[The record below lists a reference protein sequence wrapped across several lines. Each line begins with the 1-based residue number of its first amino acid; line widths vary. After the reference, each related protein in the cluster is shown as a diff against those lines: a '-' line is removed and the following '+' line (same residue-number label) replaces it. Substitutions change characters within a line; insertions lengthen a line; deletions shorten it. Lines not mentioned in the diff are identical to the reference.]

1 MQNAAQ
7 FYSELDEMF
16 ANHAGADAIESYLL
30 RKLAETQVSSEITA
44 DAKTRQEIT
53 ADAKSQQEAA
63 KVAVTDE
70 TKLAA
75 ASTAA
80 TKTSA
85 ANAETNPLQLSIL
98 NELMGFYRSRGE
110 HAKNQPII
118 NRALNLADSM
128 HLAGTE
134 AGTTTLINAAT
145 SLRAA
150 GDYNR
155 AEKIYTQALN
165 ESAATLGPKNRKLAA
180 LHNNLSMLYS
190 ETGRTSEAI
199 EELNQALE
207 ILQNTSTDPDHDIDI
222 AATHTNLALAMLQKY
237 SQERSQNSSQ
247 ERTQKSDANTNA
259 VPVSEIL
266 ETAFNHASTSIRM
279 YVAGN
284 NENQPHYASALAGF
298 AQVQCA
304 RGEYAQAAESYGK
317 ALDLI
322 AECYGKD
329 SESYAITAENLRQ
342 TRELAEK
349 VAEESVEVSTELPE
363 SPSSQSPSQSSPT
376 PHITT
381 PHITT
386 GMQLAQSYWQT
397 YGKPLLNQ
405 PKFAKY
411 KNRIAAGLV
420 GHGSEC
426 YGFDDAISRDHD
438 FGPGF
443 CLWLTDEDYAK
454 IGADLQNAYD
464 ALPRKYAGFDS
475 RNETPRAKSCESSKR
490 VGVFHISK
498 FFENLTGFPT
508 APAENEPHLWLSLS
522 ESTLAAATNGKI
534 FADPLGEFSKAR
546 QSFKLMPD
554 DVRISLISRR
564 LGMIS
569 QAGQYNFPRM
579 IARKDASAAWLSI
592 NEFVRATASLV
603 FLLNNP
609 VTAGY
614 LPYYKWQFAALR
626 KLSNRMASRLP
637 EVCGKLESV
646 MRLSSAACFGGDG
659 SGGDGFGEGGKGAG
673 IAQKQV
679 TQIIDSICED
689 IVREL
694 QYEGLS
700 NCGERFLE
708 WQRPYVEAHI
718 NSRAACLRSL

>member
-1 MQNAAQ
+1 MKDAAQ
-7 FYSELDEMF
+7 FYNELDEMF
-16 ANHAGADAIESYLL
+16 ANHASADTIETYLL
-30 RKLAETQVSSEITA
+30 RKL
-44 DAKTRQEIT
+44 
-53 ADAKSQQEAA
+53 
-63 KVAVTDE
+63 
-70 TKLAA
+70 
-75 ASTAA
+75 
-80 TKTSA
+80 
-85 ANAETNPLQLSIL
+85 AETNPLQLSIL

-110 HAKNQPII
+110 HAKNKPII
-118 NRALNLADSM
+118 DKALDLAKKMD
-128 HLAGTE
+128 LAGTE

-150 GDYNR
+150 GSYDR

-165 ESAATLGPKNRKLAA
+165 ESAETLGTKNRKLAA

-190 ETGRTSEAI
+190 ETGRTHDAI
-199 EELNQALE
+199 EELNHALE
-207 ILQNTSTDPDHDIDI
+207 ILQNTSTDPERDIDI
-222 AATHTNLALAMLQKY
+222 AATHTNLALAILQEC
-237 SQERSQNSSQ
+237 SQECSHPNTSTNS
-247 ERTQKSDANTNA
+247 KSAT
-259 VPVSEIL
+259 L
-266 ETAFNHASTSIRM
+266 ESAFEHASTSVRM

-304 RGEYAQAAESYGK
+304 RGEYAQAEESYSK

-322 AECYGKD
+322 ARCYGKD

-349 VAEESVEVSTELPE
+349 VTKIYEKVSVGKNTEENAEINTEENAELSAEVSTKIQE
-363 SPSSQSPSQSSPT
+363 SANQQT
-376 PHITT
+376 ENQHAATQNEANHNIK
-381 PHITT
+381 T

-397 YGKPLLNQ
+397 YGKALLAN

-426 YGFDDAISRDHD
+426 YGFDDEISRDHD

-443 CLWLTDEDYAK
+443 CLWLTDKDYAE
-454 IGADLQNAYD
+454 IGADLQTAYD
-464 ALPRKYAGFDS
+464 ALPRKYAGFGS

-490 VGVFHISK
+490 VGVFRISE

-508 APAENEPHLWLSLS
+508 APSQNEPHLWLSLS

-534 FADPLGEFSKAR
+534 FADPLGEFSKAH

-694 QYEGLS
+694 QYQGLS
-700 NCGERFLE
+700 DCDETFLE

>member
-1 MQNAAQ
+1 MLSVSQL
-7 FYSELDEMF
+7 YKELDSMF
-16 ANHAGADAIESYLL
+16 ANHASAQEIEKYLL
-30 RKLAETQVSSEITA
+30 NALNQSQEEALKETQNKESKEKANCTY
-44 DAKTRQEIT
+44 D
-53 ADAKSQQEAA
+53 KSQE
-63 KVAVTDE
+63 
-70 TKLAA
+70 
-75 ASTAA
+75 
-80 TKTSA
+80 
-85 ANAETNPLQLSIL
+85 ANAQALQLSVL

-118 NRALNLADSM
+118 NRALNIANEMQLS
-128 HLAGTE
+128 GTE

-150 GDYNR
+150 GSYER
-155 AEKIYTQALN
+155 AAEIYSQAIK
-165 ESAATLGPKNRKLAA
+165 ESSKTLKPNDRKLAA

-190 ETGRTSEAI
+190 ETGNMSEAI
-199 EELNQALE
+199 NELNIALE
-207 ILQNTSTDPDHDIDI
+207 ILQKSSIDPSTDIDI
-222 AATHTNLALAMLQKY
+222 AATHTNLALAILQEC
-237 SQERSQNSSQ
+237 SQPSESVNSKSTILNSAF
-247 ERTQKSDANTNA
+247 EHTQMSLKIYKD
-259 VPVSEIL
+259 
-266 ETAFNHASTSIRM
+266 
-279 YVAGN
+279 GN
-284 NENQPHYASALAGF
+284 NQNQPHYASALAGY
-298 AQVQCA
+298 AQVQYA
-304 RGEYAQAAESYGK
+304 RKEYSDAVKAYSE

-322 AECYGKD
+322 AQCYGKD
-329 SESYAITAENLRQ
+329 SESYAITLENLQ
-342 TRELAEK
+342 QAQD
-349 VAEESVEVSTELPE
+349 AEEKFTASGAANTIQCDSEKSQATDEPKPE
-363 SPSSQSPSQSSPT
+363 SNKTIQSSKTVKTEDNPK
-376 PHITT
+376 IKN
-381 PHITT
+381 
-386 GMQLAQSYWQT
+386 GMQLAKSYWQT
-397 YGKPLLNQ
+397 YGKPLLDQ

-426 YGFDDAISRDHD
+426 YGFDDEISRDHD

-443 CLWLTDEDYAK
+443 CLWLTDEDYAE
-454 IGADLQNAYD
+454 IGADLQTAYD
-464 ALPRKYAGFDS
+464 ALPRKYAGFGS

-490 VGVFHISK
+490 VGVFSISE

-508 APAENEPHLWLSLS
+508 APSQNEPHLWLSLS
-522 ESTLAAATNGKI
+522 ESTLAVATNGKI

-592 NEFVRATASLV
+592 NEFVHATASLV

-626 KLSNRMASRLP
+626 KLCNRMASRLP
-637 EVCGKLESV
+637 EVCSKLESI
-646 MRLSSAACFGGDG
+646 MRLSSASCFGGDG
-659 SGGDGFGEGGKGAG
+659 SGGDSFGEGGKGAG

-679 TQIIDSICED
+679 TQIIDSICKD

-700 NCGERFLE
+700 DCDETFLE

>member
-1 MQNAAQ
+1 MEDAAQ
-7 FYSELDEMF
+7 FYNELDEMF
-16 ANHAGADAIESYLL
+16 ANHASADAIETYLL
-30 RKLAETQVSSEITA
+30 RKLT
-44 DAKTRQEIT
+44 
-53 ADAKSQQEAA
+53 EA
-63 KVAVTDE
+63 
-70 TKLAA
+70 
-75 ASTAA
+75 
-80 TKTSA
+80 
-85 ANAETNPLQLSIL
+85 NPLQLSIL

-110 HAKNQPII
+110 HTKNQPII
-118 NRALNLADSM
+118 NRALNLANKM
-128 HLAGTE
+128 QLAGTE

-150 GDYNR
+150 GDYDR

-165 ESAATLGPKNRKLAA
+165 ESAMTLGAKNRKLAA

-190 ETGRTSEAI
+190 ETGRTHDAI

-207 ILQNTSTDPDHDIDI
+207 ILQNTSTDPERDIDI
-222 AATHTNLALAMLQKY
+222 AATHTNLALAMLQECTKEC
-237 SQERSQNSSQ
+237 SHPNTSTNS
-247 ERTQKSDANTNA
+247 KSAT
-259 VPVSEIL
+259 L
-266 ETAFNHASTSIRM
+266 ESAFEHASTSVRM
-279 YVAGN
+279 YIAGN

-304 RGEYAQAAESYGK
+304 RGEYAQAEESYSK

-322 AECYGKD
+322 ARCYGKD

-349 VAEESVEVSTELPE
+349 VTKKSTKIQG
-363 SPSSQSPSQSSPT
+363 SANQD
-376 PHITT
+376 ITEQHST
-381 PHITT
+381 NSHAANQNAATQNAANNNIKT

-397 YGKPLLNQ
+397 YGKPLLDQ
-405 PKFAKY
+405 PKFARY

-426 YGFDDAISRDHD
+426 YGFDDEISRDHD

-443 CLWLTDEDYAK
+443 CLWLTDEDYAE
-454 IGADLQNAYD
+454 IGADLQNAYN
-464 ALPRKYAGFDS
+464 ALPQKYAGFES
-475 RNETPRAKSCESSKR
+475 RNETQRAKSCESSKR
-490 VGVFHISK
+490 VGIFRISE
-498 FFENLTGFPT
+498 FFENITGFPT
-508 APAENEPHLWLSLS
+508 APAANEPHLWLSLS

-546 QSFKLMPD
+546 QSFKLMPN

-637 EVCGKLESV
+637 EVCSKLESV

-659 SGGDGFGEGGKGAG
+659 SGGDGSGGDGFGEGGKGAG
-673 IAQKQV
+673 LAQKQV

-694 QYEGLS
+694 QYQGLS
-700 NCGERFLE
+700 DCSETFLE

-718 NSRAACLRSL
+718 HSRAACLKSL

>member
-30 RKLAETQVSSEITA
+30 RKLAEA
-44 DAKTRQEIT
+44 R
-53 ADAKSQQEAA
+53 
-63 KVAVTDE
+63 
-70 TKLAA
+70 AA
-75 ASTAA
+75 AE
-80 TKTSA
+80 TSA
-85 ANAETNPLQLSIL
+85 ANEEANPLQLSIL

-128 HLAGTE
+128 RLAGTE

-150 GDYNR
+150 GSYDR

-165 ESAATLGPKNRKLAA
+165 ESAATLGAKNRKLAA

-199 EELNQALE
+199 EELNQAFE
-207 ILQNTSTDPDHDIDI
+207 ILQNTSTNPNHDIDI
-222 AATHTNLALAMLQKY
+222 AATHTNIALAMLQECTKP
-237 SQERSQNSSQ
+237 SESTNS
-247 ERTQKSDANTNA
+247 KSDSLNA
-259 VPVSEIL
+259 
-266 ETAFNHASTSIRM
+266 AFEHASTSVRM
-279 YVAGN
+279 YIAGN

-304 RGEYAQAAESYGK
+304 RGEYAQAAESYSK

-342 TRELAEK
+342 TRKLAEK
-349 VAEESVEVSTELPE
+349 VTEESTEIRESASKPSQNSELPT
-363 SPSSQSPSQSSPT
+363 PQSPT
-376 PHITT
+376 PQSPT

-397 YGKPLLNQ
+397 YGKALLAQ

-411 KNRIAAGLV
+411 KNHIAAGLV

-426 YGFDDAISRDHD
+426 YGFDDEISRDHD

-443 CLWLTDEDYAK
+443 CLWLTDEDYGK
-454 IGADLQNAYD
+454 IGADLQAAYD
-464 ALPRKYAGFDS
+464 ALPKKYAGFES

-490 VGVFHISK
+490 VGVFSISE

-508 APAENEPHLWLSLS
+508 APAANEPHLWLSLS

-534 FADPLGEFSKAR
+534 FADPLGEFSKTR

-637 EVCGKLESV
+637 EVCSKLESV

-700 NCGERFLE
+700 DCGETFLE

>member
-1 MQNAAQ
+1 MEDAAQ
-7 FYSELDEMF
+7 FYNELDEMF
-16 ANHAGADAIESYLL
+16 ANHASADAIETYLL
-30 RKLAETQVSSEITA
+30 RKLT
-44 DAKTRQEIT
+44 
-53 ADAKSQQEAA
+53 EA
-63 KVAVTDE
+63 
-70 TKLAA
+70 
-75 ASTAA
+75 
-80 TKTSA
+80 
-85 ANAETNPLQLSIL
+85 NPLQLSIL

-110 HAKNQPII
+110 HTKNQPII
-118 NRALNLADSM
+118 NRALNLANKM
-128 HLAGTE
+128 QLAGTE

-145 SLRAA
+145 SLRTA
-150 GDYNR
+150 GDYDR

-165 ESAATLGPKNRKLAA
+165 ESAETLGTKNRKLAA

-190 ETGRTSEAI
+190 ETGRTHDAI

-207 ILQNTSTDPDHDIDI
+207 ILQNTSTDPERDIDI
-222 AATHTNLALAMLQKY
+222 AATHTNLALAMLQECTKEC
-237 SQERSQNSSQ
+237 SHPNTSTNS
-247 ERTQKSDANTNA
+247 KSAT
-259 VPVSEIL
+259 L
-266 ETAFNHASTSIRM
+266 ESAFEHASTSVRM
-279 YVAGN
+279 YIAGN

-304 RGEYAQAAESYGK
+304 RGEYAQAEESYSK

-322 AECYGKD
+322 ARCYGKD
-329 SESYAITAENLRQ
+329 SESYVITTENLRQ

-349 VAEESVEVSTELPE
+349 VTEESIEIQE
-363 SPSSQSPSQSSPT
+363 SSSQQTENQHAANNNPANNN
-376 PHITT
+376 IK
-381 PHITT
+381 T
-386 GMQLAQSYWQT
+386 GMQLAQLYWQT
-397 YGKPLLNQ
+397 YGKALLAN

-426 YGFDDAISRDHD
+426 YGFDDEISRDHD

-443 CLWLTDEDYAK
+443 CLWLTDEDYAE
-454 IGADLQNAYD
+454 IGADLQAAYD

-490 VGVFHISK
+490 VGVFRISE

-508 APAENEPHLWLSLS
+508 APSQNEPHLWLSLN
-522 ESTLAAATNGKI
+522 EPTLAAATNGKI
-534 FADPLGEFSKAR
+534 FADPLGKFSKAR

-637 EVCGKLESV
+637 EVCSKLESV

-673 IAQKQV
+673 LAQKQV

-694 QYEGLS
+694 QYQGLS
-700 NCGERFLE
+700 DCSETFLE

-718 NSRAACLRSL
+718 HSRAACLRSL

>member
-1 MQNAAQ
+1 MEDAAQ
-7 FYSELDEMF
+7 FYNELDEMF
-16 ANHAGADAIESYLL
+16 ANHASADAIETYLL
-30 RKLAETQVSSEITA
+30 RKLT
-44 DAKTRQEIT
+44 
-53 ADAKSQQEAA
+53 EA
-63 KVAVTDE
+63 
-70 TKLAA
+70 
-75 ASTAA
+75 
-80 TKTSA
+80 
-85 ANAETNPLQLSIL
+85 NPLQLSIL

-110 HAKNQPII
+110 HTKNQPII
-118 NRALNLADSM
+118 NRALNLANKM
-128 HLAGTE
+128 QLAGTE

-150 GDYNR
+150 GDYDR

-165 ESAATLGPKNRKLAA
+165 ESAMTLGAKNRKLAA

-190 ETGRTSEAI
+190 ETGRTHDAI

-207 ILQNTSTDPDHDIDI
+207 ILQNTSTDPERDIDI
-222 AATHTNLALAMLQKY
+222 AATHTNLALAMLQECTKEC
-237 SQERSQNSSQ
+237 SHPNTSTNS
-247 ERTQKSDANTNA
+247 KSAT
-259 VPVSEIL
+259 L
-266 ETAFNHASTSIRM
+266 ESAFEHASTSVRM
-279 YVAGN
+279 YIAGN

-304 RGEYAQAAESYGK
+304 RGEYAQAEESYSK

-322 AECYGKD
+322 ARCYGKD

-349 VAEESVEVSTELPE
+349 VTKKSTKIQG
-363 SPSSQSPSQSSPT
+363 SANQD
-376 PHITT
+376 ITEQHST
-381 PHITT
+381 NSHAANQNAVTQNAANNNIKT

-397 YGKPLLNQ
+397 YGKPLLDQ
-405 PKFAKY
+405 PKFARY

-426 YGFDDAISRDHD
+426 YGFDDEISRDHD

-443 CLWLTDEDYAK
+443 CLWLTDEDYAE
-454 IGADLQNAYD
+454 IGADLQNAYN
-464 ALPRKYAGFDS
+464 ALPQKYAGFES
-475 RNETPRAKSCESSKR
+475 RNETQRAKSCESSKR
-490 VGVFHISK
+490 VGIFRISE
-498 FFENLTGFPT
+498 FFENITGFPT
-508 APAENEPHLWLSLS
+508 APAANEPHLWLSLS

-546 QSFKLMPD
+546 QSFKLMPN

-637 EVCGKLESV
+637 EVCSKLESV

-673 IAQKQV
+673 LAQKQV

-694 QYEGLS
+694 QYQGLS
-700 NCGERFLE
+700 DCSETFLE

-718 NSRAACLRSL
+718 HSRAACLKSL

>member
-1 MQNAAQ
+1 MEDAAQ
-7 FYSELDEMF
+7 FYNELDEMF
-16 ANHAGADAIESYLL
+16 ANHASADAIETYLL
-30 RKLAETQVSSEITA
+30 RKLT
-44 DAKTRQEIT
+44 
-53 ADAKSQQEAA
+53 EA
-63 KVAVTDE
+63 
-70 TKLAA
+70 
-75 ASTAA
+75 
-80 TKTSA
+80 
-85 ANAETNPLQLSIL
+85 NPLQLSIL

-110 HAKNQPII
+110 HTKNQPII
-118 NRALNLADSM
+118 NRALNLANKM
-128 HLAGTE
+128 QLAGTE

-150 GDYNR
+150 GDYDR

-165 ESAATLGPKNRKLAA
+165 ESAMTLGAKNRKLAA

-190 ETGRTSEAI
+190 ETGRTHDAI

-207 ILQNTSTDPDHDIDI
+207 ILQNTSTDPERDIDI
-222 AATHTNLALAMLQKY
+222 AATHTNLALAMLQECTKEC
-237 SQERSQNSSQ
+237 SHPNTSTNS
-247 ERTQKSDANTNA
+247 KSAT
-259 VPVSEIL
+259 L
-266 ETAFNHASTSIRM
+266 ESAFEHASTSVRM
-279 YVAGN
+279 YIAGN

-304 RGEYAQAAESYGK
+304 RGEYAQAEESYSK

-322 AECYGKD
+322 ARCYGKD
-329 SESYAITAENLRQ
+329 SESYAITTENLRQ

-349 VAEESVEVSTELPE
+349 VTEESIEIQE
-363 SPSSQSPSQSSPT
+363 SSSQQTENQHAANNNPANNN
-376 PHITT
+376 IK
-381 PHITT
+381 T
-386 GMQLAQSYWQT
+386 GMQLAQLYWQT
-397 YGKPLLNQ
+397 YGKALLAN

-426 YGFDDAISRDHD
+426 YGFDDEISRDHD

-443 CLWLTDEDYAK
+443 CLWLTDEDYAE
-454 IGADLQNAYD
+454 IGADLQAAYD

-490 VGVFHISK
+490 VGVFRISE

-508 APAENEPHLWLSLS
+508 APSQNEPHLWLSLN
-522 ESTLAAATNGKI
+522 EPTLAAATNGKI
-534 FADPLGEFSKAR
+534 FADPLGKFSKAR

-637 EVCGKLESV
+637 EVCSKLESV

-673 IAQKQV
+673 LAQKQV

-694 QYEGLS
+694 QYQGLS
-700 NCGERFLE
+700 DCSETFLE

-718 NSRAACLRSL
+718 HSRAACLKSL

>member
-1 MQNAAQ
+1 MENAAQ

-16 ANHAGADAIESYLL
+16 ANHASADAIESYLL
-30 RKLAETQVSSEITA
+30 RKLAEAQVNFERTA
-44 DAKTRQEIT
+44 DAATETTETKSNAKIT
-53 ADAKSQQEAA
+53 ANSANATAANSTEANSTSATAETKSA
-63 KVAVTDE
+63 DE
-70 TKLAA
+70 TK
-75 ASTAA
+75 SN
-80 TKTSA
+80 TK
-85 ANAETNPLQLSIL
+85 TNPLQLSIL

-118 NRALNLADSM
+118 NSALNLADSM
-128 HLAGTE
+128 HLSGTE

-150 GDYNR
+150 GNYDR

-207 ILQNTSTDPDHDIDI
+207 ILQNTSTNPDHDIDI
-222 AATHTNLALAMLQKY
+222 AATHTNIALAMLQEC
-237 SQERSQNSSQ
+237 S
-247 ERTQKSDANTNA
+247 QKSDANTSA
-259 VPVSEIL
+259 LVKEIL
-266 ETAFNHASTSIRM
+266 ESAFEHASTSVRM

-304 RGEYAQAAESYGK
+304 RGEYAQAAESYSK

-322 AECYGKD
+322 AECYGED

-349 VAEESVEVSTELPE
+349 VTEESTEIHE
-363 SPSSQSPSQSSPT
+363 SANQQSQTHESQTHESQ
-376 PHITT
+376 T

-386 GMQLAQSYWQT
+386 GMQLSQSYWQT
-397 YGKPLLNQ
+397 YGKPLLDQ
-405 PKFAKY
+405 PKFAEY

-490 VGVFHISK
+490 VGVFRISE

-508 APAENEPHLWLSLS
+508 APAANEPHLWLSLS

-592 NEFVRATASLV
+592 NEFVRATASLI

-637 EVCGKLESV
+637 EVCSKLESA
-646 MRLSSAACFGGDG
+646 MQLSSAACFGG
-659 SGGDGFGEGGKGAG
+659 SGFGEGGKGDS

-700 NCGERFLE
+700 DCGETFLE

>member
-1 MQNAAQ
+1 MEDAAQ
-7 FYSELDEMF
+7 FYNELDEMF
-16 ANHAGADAIESYLL
+16 ANHASADAIETYLL
-30 RKLAETQVSSEITA
+30 RKLT
-44 DAKTRQEIT
+44 
-53 ADAKSQQEAA
+53 EA
-63 KVAVTDE
+63 
-70 TKLAA
+70 
-75 ASTAA
+75 
-80 TKTSA
+80 
-85 ANAETNPLQLSIL
+85 NPLQLSIL

-110 HAKNQPII
+110 HTKNQPII
-118 NRALNLADSM
+118 NRALNLANKM
-128 HLAGTE
+128 QLAGTE

-150 GDYNR
+150 GSYDR

-165 ESAATLGPKNRKLAA
+165 ESTETLGTKNRKLAA

-190 ETGRTSEAI
+190 ETGRTHDAI

-207 ILQNTSTDPDHDIDI
+207 ILQNTSTDPERDIDI
-222 AATHTNLALAMLQKY
+222 AATHTNLALAMLQECTKEC
-237 SQERSQNSSQ
+237 SHPNTSTNS
-247 ERTQKSDANTNA
+247 KSAT
-259 VPVSEIL
+259 L
-266 ETAFNHASTSIRM
+266 ESAFEHASASVRM
-279 YVAGN
+279 YIAGN

-304 RGEYAQAAESYGK
+304 RGEYAQAEESYSK

-322 AECYGKD
+322 ARCYGKD

-349 VAEESVEVSTELPE
+349 VTKIYEKVSVGKNTEENAEINTEENAELSAEVSTKIQE
-363 SPSSQSPSQSSPT
+363 SANQQT
-376 PHITT
+376 ENQHAATQNEANNNIK
-381 PHITT
+381 T

-397 YGKPLLNQ
+397 YGKPLLDQ
-405 PKFAKY
+405 PKFARY

-426 YGFDDAISRDHD
+426 YGFDDEISRDHD

-443 CLWLTDEDYAK
+443 CLWLTDEDYAE
-454 IGADLQNAYD
+454 IGADLQNAYN
-464 ALPRKYAGFDS
+464 ALPQKYAGFES
-475 RNETPRAKSCESSKR
+475 RNETQRAKSCESSKR
-490 VGVFHISK
+490 VGIFRISE
-498 FFENLTGFPT
+498 FFENITGFPT
-508 APAENEPHLWLSLS
+508 APAANEPHLWLSLS

-546 QSFKLMPD
+546 QSFKLMPN

-637 EVCGKLESV
+637 EVCSKLESV

-673 IAQKQV
+673 LAQKQV

-694 QYEGLS
+694 QYQGLS
-700 NCGERFLE
+700 DCSETFLE

-718 NSRAACLRSL
+718 HSRAACLKSL

>member
-16 ANHAGADAIESYLL
+16 ANHAGAEAIESYLL
-30 RKLAETQVSSEITA
+30 RKLAETQE
-44 DAKTRQEIT
+44 
-53 ADAKSQQEAA
+53 
-63 KVAVTDE
+63 
-70 TKLAA
+70 
-75 ASTAA
+75 
-80 TKTSA
+80 
-85 ANAETNPLQLSIL
+85 ANAQALQLSVL

-110 HAKNQPII
+110 HAKNQTII
-118 NRALNLADSM
+118 DNALDLAKKM
-128 HLAGTE
+128 NLAGTE

-150 GDYNR
+150 GDYDR

-165 ESAATLGPKNRKLAA
+165 ESAATLGAKNRKLAA

-190 ETGRTSEAI
+190 ETGNTSEAI

-222 AATHTNLALAMLQKY
+222 AATHTNIALAMLQEC
-237 SQERSQNSSQ
+237 SHPNTSTNS
-247 ERTQKSDANTNA
+247 KSAT
-259 VPVSEIL
+259 L
-266 ETAFNHASTSIRM
+266 ESAFNHASTSVRM

-304 RGEYAQAAESYGK
+304 RGEYAQAAESYSK

-342 TRELAEK
+342 TRKLAEK
-349 VAEESVEVSTELPE
+349 VREESTEIRE
-363 SPSSQSPSQSSPT
+363 SAKRESVSSQSPNSESVSKPSQNRESA
-376 PHITT
+376 T

-397 YGKPLLNQ
+397 YGKPLLDQ

-426 YGFDDAISRDHD
+426 YGFDDEISRDHD

-443 CLWLTDEDYAK
+443 CLWLTDEDYAE

-464 ALPRKYAGFDS
+464 ALPRRYAGFES

-490 VGVFHISK
+490 VGVFRISE

-508 APAENEPHLWLSLS
+508 APAANEPHLWLSLS

-609 VTAGY
+609 VAAGY

-673 IAQKQV
+673 IAQKKV
-679 TQIIDSICED
+679 KQIIDSICED

-700 NCGERFLE
+700 DCGETFLE

-718 NSRAACLRSL
+718 NSRASCLRSL

>member
-7 FYSELDEMF
+7 FYSELDGMF

-30 RKLAETQVSSEITA
+30 QKLAETQVNSEVAA
-44 DAKTRQEIT
+44 DTKA
-53 ADAKSQQEAA
+53 QQETAENAA
-63 KVAVTDE
+63 TEE
-70 TKLAA
+70 T
-75 ASTAA
+75 AST
-80 TKTSA
+80 TKTAQS
-85 ANAETNPLQLSIL
+85 NPLQLSIL
-98 NELMGFYRSRGE
+98 NEIMGFYRSRGE

-118 NRALNLADSM
+118 NRALNLANKM
-128 HLAGTE
+128 QLAGTE

-150 GDYNR
+150 GDYDR

-165 ESAATLGPKNRKLAA
+165 ESAATLGAKNRKLAA

-207 ILQNTSTDPDHDIDI
+207 ILQNTSTDPDRDIDI
-222 AATHTNLALAMLQKY
+222 AATHTNIALAMLQECAKP
-237 SQERSQNSSQ
+237 SESTNS
-247 ERTQKSDANTNA
+247 KSDSLNA
-259 VPVSEIL
+259 
-266 ETAFNHASTSIRM
+266 AFKHASTSVRM
-279 YVAGN
+279 YIAGN

-304 RGEYAQAAESYGK
+304 RGEYAQAAESYSK

-342 TRELAEK
+342 TRKLAEK
-349 VAEESVEVSTELPE
+349 VTEESIEIHESAKRELPT
-363 SPSSQSPSQSSPT
+363 PQSP
-376 PHITT
+376 T

-397 YGKPLLNQ
+397 YGKPLLDQ
-405 PKFAKY
+405 PKFARY

-426 YGFDDAISRDHD
+426 YGFDDEISRDHD

-464 ALPRKYAGFDS
+464 ALPKEYAGFSS

-490 VGVFHISK
+490 VGVFRISE
-498 FFENLTGFPT
+498 FFENITGFPT
-508 APAENEPHLWLSLS
+508 APAANEPHLWLSLS

-546 QSFKLMPD
+546 QSFKLMPN

-569 QAGQYNFPRM
+569 QAGQYNFSRM

-637 EVCGKLESV
+637 EVCGKLESL

-679 TQIIDSICED
+679 MQIIDSICED

-700 NCGERFLE
+700 DCGETFLE

>member
-1 MQNAAQ
+1 MEDAAQ
-7 FYSELDEMF
+7 FYNELDEMF
-16 ANHAGADAIESYLL
+16 ANHASADAIETYLL
-30 RKLAETQVSSEITA
+30 RKLT
-44 DAKTRQEIT
+44 
-53 ADAKSQQEAA
+53 EA
-63 KVAVTDE
+63 
-70 TKLAA
+70 
-75 ASTAA
+75 
-80 TKTSA
+80 
-85 ANAETNPLQLSIL
+85 NPLQLSIL

-110 HAKNQPII
+110 HTKNQPII
-118 NRALNLADSM
+118 NRALNLANKM
-128 HLAGTE
+128 QLAGTE

-150 GDYNR
+150 GSYDR

-165 ESAATLGPKNRKLAA
+165 ESTETLGTKNRKLAA

-190 ETGRTSEAI
+190 ETGRTHDAI

-207 ILQNTSTDPDHDIDI
+207 ILQNTSTDPECDIDI
-222 AATHTNLALAMLQKY
+222 AATHTNLALSMLQECTKEHTKEC
-237 SQERSQNSSQ
+237 SHPNTSTNS
-247 ERTQKSDANTNA
+247 KSAT
-259 VPVSEIL
+259 L
-266 ETAFNHASTSIRM
+266 ESAFEHASTSVRM
-279 YVAGN
+279 YIAGN

-304 RGEYAQAAESYGK
+304 RGEYAQAEESYSK

-322 AECYGKD
+322 ARCYGKD

-342 TRELAEK
+342 TRKLAEK
-349 VAEESVEVSTELPE
+349 VTKISEKVSAKLSTKIQES
-363 SPSSQSPSQSSPT
+363 SSQQTESQ
-376 PHITT
+376 HAANNNIK
-381 PHITT
+381 T
-386 GMQLAQSYWQT
+386 GMQLSQSYWQT
-397 YGKPLLNQ
+397 YGKPLLDQ
-405 PKFAKY
+405 PKFARY

-426 YGFDDAISRDHD
+426 YGFDDEISRDHD

-443 CLWLTDEDYAK
+443 CLWLTDEDYAE
-454 IGADLQNAYD
+454 IGADLQAAYD

-490 VGVFHISK
+490 VGVFRISE
-498 FFENLTGFPT
+498 FFENITGFPT
-508 APAENEPHLWLSLS
+508 APSQNEPHLWLSLN
-522 ESTLAAATNGKI
+522 EPTLAVATNGKI
-534 FADPLGEFSKAR
+534 FADPLGKFSKAR

-694 QYEGLS
+694 QYQGLS
-700 NCGERFLE
+700 DCDETFLE

>member
-30 RKLAETQVSSEITA
+30 RKLAETQ
-44 DAKTRQEIT
+44 
-53 ADAKSQQEAA
+53 
-63 KVAVTDE
+63 
-70 TKLAA
+70 AA
-75 ASTAA
+75 A
-80 TKTSA
+80 KTSA
-85 ANAETNPLQLSIL
+85 ANEEANSLQLSIL

-128 HLAGTE
+128 RLAGSE

-145 SLRAA
+145 SLRSA
-150 GDYNR
+150 GDYDR

-165 ESAATLGPKNRKLAA
+165 ESAATLGAKNRKLAA

-190 ETGRTSEAI
+190 ETGNTSEAI

-222 AATHTNLALAMLQKY
+222 AATHTNIALAMLQECTKP
-237 SQERSQNSSQ
+237 SESTNS
-247 ERTQKSDANTNA
+247 KSDSLNA
-259 VPVSEIL
+259 
-266 ETAFNHASTSIRM
+266 AFKHASTSVRM

-304 RGEYAQAAESYGK
+304 RGEYAQAAESYSK

-329 SESYAITAENLRQ
+329 SESYAITAENLQQ
-342 TRELAEK
+342 TRKLAEK
-349 VAEESVEVSTELPE
+349 VTASGAANVIQYDSEKSQATDEQQPE
-363 SPSSQSPSQSSPT
+363 SNKTIKSIKTVKTENNPK
-376 PHITT
+376 IK
-381 PHITT
+381 T
-386 GMQLAQSYWQT
+386 GMQLSQSYWQT
-397 YGKPLLNQ
+397 YGKTLLDQ
-405 PKFAKY
+405 PKFARY

-426 YGFDDAISRDHD
+426 YGFDDKISRDHD

-443 CLWLTDEDYAK
+443 CLWLTDEDYAE
-454 IGADLQNAYD
+454 IGADLQDAYD
-464 ALPRKYAGFDS
+464 ALPQEYAGFDS

-490 VGVFHISK
+490 VGVFRISE

-508 APAENEPHLWLSLS
+508 APSENEPHLWLSLD

-700 NCGERFLE
+700 DCGETFLE

>member
-1 MQNAAQ
+1 MENAAQ

-16 ANHAGADAIESYLL
+16 ANHASADAIESYLL
-30 RKLAETQVSSEITA
+30 RKLAEAQAANETA
-44 DAKTRQEIT
+44 
-53 ADAKSQQEAA
+53 
-63 KVAVTDE
+63 E
-70 TKLAA
+70 TIAA
-75 ASTAA
+75 AAAAQTKSTAQ
-80 TKTSA
+80 S
-85 ANAETNPLQLSIL
+85 NPLQLSIL
-98 NELMGFYRSRGE
+98 NEIMGFYRSRGE

-150 GDYNR
+150 GDYDR
-155 AEKIYTQALN
+155 AEKIYTQALD

-207 ILQNTSTDPDHDIDI
+207 ILQNTSTDPDCDIDI
-222 AATHTNLALAMLQKY
+222 AATHTNIALAMLQECSKECKK
-237 SQERSQNSSQ
+237 ERSKECS
-247 ERTQKSDANTNA
+247 QKSDANTSA
-259 VPVSEIL
+259 ILAKEIL
-266 ETAFNHASTSIRM
+266 ESAFKHASTSIRM

-304 RGEYAQAAESYGK
+304 RGEYAQAAESYSK

-322 AECYGKD
+322 AECYGED
-329 SESYAITAENLRQ
+329 SESYAITAENLQQ
-342 TRELAEK
+342 TRKLAEK
-349 VAEESVEVSTELPE
+349 VTKESTEVSTEIHESAKRE
-363 SPSSQSPSQSSPT
+363 SPSQPSPN
-376 PHITT
+376 T

-386 GMQLAQSYWQT
+386 GMQLSQSYWQT
-397 YGKPLLNQ
+397 YGKPLLDQ
-405 PKFAKY
+405 PKFAEY

-426 YGFDDAISRDHD
+426 YGFDDEISRDHD

-443 CLWLTDEDYAK
+443 CLWLTDEDYAE
-454 IGADLQNAYD
+454 IGADLQDAYD
-464 ALPRKYAGFDS
+464 ALPRKYAGFGS

-490 VGVFHISK
+490 VGVFRISE

-508 APAENEPHLWLSLS
+508 APAANEPHLWLSLS

-554 DVRISLISRR
+554 DVRISLISSR

-637 EVCGKLESV
+637 EVCSKLEAV
-646 MRLSSAACFGGDG
+646 MRLSSAACFGG
-659 SGGDGFGEGGKGAG
+659 SGFGEGGKGDS

-700 NCGERFLE
+700 DCGETFLE
-708 WQRPYVEAHI
+708 WQRPYVEEHI
-718 NSRAACLRSL
+718 NSRAACLWSL

>member
-1 MQNAAQ
+1 MEDAAQ
-7 FYSELDEMF
+7 FYNELDEMF
-16 ANHAGADAIESYLL
+16 ANHASADAIETYLL
-30 RKLAETQVSSEITA
+30 RKLT
-44 DAKTRQEIT
+44 
-53 ADAKSQQEAA
+53 EA
-63 KVAVTDE
+63 
-70 TKLAA
+70 
-75 ASTAA
+75 
-80 TKTSA
+80 
-85 ANAETNPLQLSIL
+85 NPLQLSIL

-110 HAKNQPII
+110 HTKNQPII
-118 NRALNLADSM
+118 NRALNLANKM
-128 HLAGTE
+128 QLAGTE

-150 GDYNR
+150 GSYDR

-165 ESAATLGPKNRKLAA
+165 ESTETLGTKNRKLAA

-190 ETGRTSEAI
+190 ETGRTHDAI

-207 ILQNTSTDPDHDIDI
+207 ILQNTSTDPECDIDI
-222 AATHTNLALAMLQKY
+222 AATHTNLALSMLQECTKEHTKEC
-237 SQERSQNSSQ
+237 SHPNTSTNS
-247 ERTQKSDANTNA
+247 KSAT
-259 VPVSEIL
+259 L
-266 ETAFNHASTSIRM
+266 ESAFEHASTSVRM
-279 YVAGN
+279 YIAGN

-304 RGEYAQAAESYGK
+304 RGEYAQAEESYSK

-322 AECYGKD
+322 ARCYGKD

-342 TRELAEK
+342 TRKLAEK
-349 VAEESVEVSTELPE
+349 VTKISEKVSAKLSTKIQES
-363 SPSSQSPSQSSPT
+363 SSQQTENQHTANNNPAN
-376 PHITT
+376 HNIK
-381 PHITT
+381 T

-397 YGKPLLNQ
+397 YGKTLLDQ

-426 YGFDDAISRDHD
+426 YGFDDEISRDHD

-443 CLWLTDEDYAK
+443 CLWLTNEDYAE
-454 IGADLQNAYD
+454 IGADLQTAYD

-490 VGVFHISK
+490 VGVFRISE

-508 APAENEPHLWLSLS
+508 APSQNEPHLWLSLS
-522 ESTLAAATNGKI
+522 ESTLATATNGKI
-534 FADPLGEFSKAR
+534 FADPLGEFSKAH

-673 IAQKQV
+673 LAQKQV

-694 QYEGLS
+694 QYQGLS
-700 NCGERFLE
+700 DCSETFLE

-718 NSRAACLRSL
+718 HSRAACLRSL

>member
-1 MQNAAQ
+1 MEDAAQ
-7 FYSELDEMF
+7 FYNELDEMF
-16 ANHAGADAIESYLL
+16 ANHASADAIETYLL
-30 RKLAETQVSSEITA
+30 RKLT
-44 DAKTRQEIT
+44 
-53 ADAKSQQEAA
+53 EA
-63 KVAVTDE
+63 
-70 TKLAA
+70 
-75 ASTAA
+75 
-80 TKTSA
+80 
-85 ANAETNPLQLSIL
+85 NPLQLSIL

-110 HAKNQPII
+110 HTKNQPII
-118 NRALNLADSM
+118 NRALNLANKM
-128 HLAGTE
+128 QLAGTE

-150 GDYNR
+150 GDYDR

-165 ESAATLGPKNRKLAA
+165 ESAMTLGAKNRKLAA

-190 ETGRTSEAI
+190 ETGRTHDAI

-207 ILQNTSTDPDHDIDI
+207 ILQNTSTDSERDIDI
-222 AATHTNLALAMLQKY
+222 AATHTNLALAMLQECTKEC
-237 SQERSQNSSQ
+237 SHPNTSTNS
-247 ERTQKSDANTNA
+247 KSAT
-259 VPVSEIL
+259 L
-266 ETAFNHASTSIRM
+266 ESAFEHASTSVRM
-279 YVAGN
+279 YIAGN

-304 RGEYAQAAESYGK
+304 RGEYAQAEESYSK

-322 AECYGKD
+322 ARCYGKD

-349 VAEESVEVSTELPE
+349 VTKISEKVSAKLSTKIQES
-363 SPSSQSPSQSSPT
+363 SSQQT
-376 PHITT
+376 ENQHAATQNEANHNIK
-381 PHITT
+381 T

-397 YGKPLLNQ
+397 YGKTLLDQ

-426 YGFDDAISRDHD
+426 YGFDDEISRDHD

-443 CLWLTDEDYAK
+443 CLWLTDEDYAE
-454 IGADLQNAYD
+454 IGADLQNAYN
-464 ALPRKYAGFDS
+464 ALPQKYAGFES
-475 RNETPRAKSCESSKR
+475 RNETQRAKSCESSKR
-490 VGVFHISK
+490 VGIFRISE
-498 FFENLTGFPT
+498 FFENITGFPT
-508 APAENEPHLWLSLS
+508 APAANEPHLWLSLS
-522 ESTLAAATNGKI
+522 DSTLAAATNGKI

-546 QSFKLMPD
+546 QSFKLMPN

-592 NEFVRATASLV
+592 NEFVRATASIV

-637 EVCGKLESV
+637 EVCSKLESV

-673 IAQKQV
+673 LAQKQV
-679 TQIIDSICED
+679 SQIIDSICED

-694 QYEGLS
+694 QYQGLS
-700 NCGERFLE
+700 DCDETFLE

-718 NSRAACLRSL
+718 HSRTACLRSL

>member
-1 MQNAAQ
+1 MENAAQ
-7 FYSELDEMF
+7 LYSELDEMF
-16 ANHAGADAIESYLL
+16 ANHASADTIETYLL
-30 RKLAETQVSSEITA
+30 RKLAEA
-44 DAKTRQEIT
+44 
-53 ADAKSQQEAA
+53 
-63 KVAVTDE
+63 
-70 TKLAA
+70 
-75 ASTAA
+75 
-80 TKTSA
+80 
-85 ANAETNPLQLSIL
+85 NPLQLSIL

-110 HAKNQPII
+110 HAKNKPII
-118 NRALNLADSM
+118 DKALDLAKKMD
-128 HLAGTE
+128 LAGTE

-150 GDYNR
+150 GSYDR

-165 ESAATLGPKNRKLAA
+165 ESSETLGAKNRKLAA

-190 ETGRTSEAI
+190 ETGRTHDAI
-199 EELNQALE
+199 EELNHALE
-207 ILQNTSTDPDHDIDI
+207 ILQNTSTDPERDIDI
-222 AATHTNLALAMLQKY
+222 AATHTNLALAMLQECSKECT
-237 SQERSQNSSQ
+237 QERKECSKECSHPNTSTNS
-247 ERTQKSDANTNA
+247 KSATLD
-259 VPVSEIL
+259 S
-266 ETAFNHASTSIRM
+266 AFEHASTSVRM

-304 RGEYAQAAESYGK
+304 RGEYAQAEESYSK

-322 AECYGKD
+322 ARCYGKD

-342 TRELAEK
+342 ARELAEK
-349 VAEESVEVSTELPE
+349 VTKESTEIQE
-363 SPSSQSPSQSSPT
+363 SANQD
-376 PHITT
+376 ITEQHST
-381 PHITT
+381 NSHAANQNAANHNIKT

-397 YGKPLLNQ
+397 YGKPLLDQ

-426 YGFDDAISRDHD
+426 YGFDDEISRDHD

-443 CLWLTDEDYAK
+443 CLWLTDEDYAE
-454 IGADLQNAYD
+454 IGADLQTAYD
-464 ALPRKYAGFDS
+464 ALPRKYAGFGS

-490 VGVFHISK
+490 VGVFRISE

-508 APAENEPHLWLSLS
+508 APSQNEPHLWLSLS

-564 LGMIS
+564 LGMMA
-569 QAGQYNFPRM
+569 QAGQYNVPRM
-579 IARKDASAAWLSI
+579 LARKDASAAWLSI

-637 EVCGKLESV
+637 EVCSKLESI
-646 MRLSSAACFGGDG
+646 MRLSSASCFGGDG
-659 SGGDGFGEGGKGAG
+659 FGGDSFGEGGKGAG

-679 TQIIDSICED
+679 SQIIDSICED

-700 NCGERFLE
+700 DCDETFLE

>member
-1 MQNAAQ
+1 MEDAAQ
-7 FYSELDEMF
+7 FYNELDEMF
-16 ANHAGADAIESYLL
+16 ANHASADAIETYLL
-30 RKLAETQVSSEITA
+30 RKLT
-44 DAKTRQEIT
+44 
-53 ADAKSQQEAA
+53 EA
-63 KVAVTDE
+63 
-70 TKLAA
+70 
-75 ASTAA
+75 
-80 TKTSA
+80 
-85 ANAETNPLQLSIL
+85 NPLQLSIL

-110 HAKNQPII
+110 HTKNQPII
-118 NRALNLADSM
+118 NRALNLANKM
-128 HLAGTE
+128 QLAGTE

-145 SLRAA
+145 SLRTA
-150 GDYNR
+150 GDYDR

-165 ESAATLGPKNRKLAA
+165 ESAETLGTKNRKLAA

-190 ETGRTSEAI
+190 ETGRTHDAI

-207 ILQNTSTDPDHDIDI
+207 ILQNTSTDPERDIDI
-222 AATHTNLALAMLQKY
+222 AATHTNLALAMLQECTKEC
-237 SQERSQNSSQ
+237 SHPNTSTNS
-247 ERTQKSDANTNA
+247 KSAT
-259 VPVSEIL
+259 L
-266 ETAFNHASTSIRM
+266 ESAFEHASTSVRM
-279 YVAGN
+279 YIAGN

-304 RGEYAQAAESYGK
+304 RGEYAQAEESYSK

-322 AECYGKD
+322 ARCYGKD
-329 SESYAITAENLRQ
+329 SESYAITAENLQQ
-342 TRELAEK
+342 TRKLAEK
-349 VAEESVEVSTELPE
+349 VTKESIEIQESATQQTESQQTE
-363 SPSSQSPSQSSPT
+363 SQ
-376 PHITT
+376 HTT
-381 PHITT
+381 TQHAANNNAATQNIKT

-397 YGKPLLNQ
+397 YGKALLDQ

-426 YGFDDAISRDHD
+426 YGFDDKISRDHD

-443 CLWLTDEDYAK
+443 CLWLTDEDYAE

-464 ALPRKYAGFDS
+464 ALPQRYAGFGS
-475 RNETPRAKSCESSKR
+475 RKETPRAKSCEISKR
-490 VGVFHISK
+490 VGVFRISE

-508 APAENEPHLWLSLS
+508 APSQNEPHLWLSLS

-637 EVCGKLESV
+637 EVCSKLESV

-673 IAQKQV
+673 LAQKQV

-694 QYEGLS
+694 QYQGLS
-700 NCGERFLE
+700 DCSETFLE

-718 NSRAACLRSL
+718 HSRAACLRSI

>member
-1 MQNAAQ
+1 MEDAAQ
-7 FYSELDEMF
+7 FYNELDEMF
-16 ANHAGADAIESYLL
+16 ANHASADAIETYLL
-30 RKLAETQVSSEITA
+30 RKLT
-44 DAKTRQEIT
+44 
-53 ADAKSQQEAA
+53 EA
-63 KVAVTDE
+63 
-70 TKLAA
+70 
-75 ASTAA
+75 
-80 TKTSA
+80 
-85 ANAETNPLQLSIL
+85 NPLQLSIL

-110 HAKNQPII
+110 HTKNQPII
-118 NRALNLADSM
+118 NRALNLANKM
-128 HLAGTE
+128 QLAGTE

-150 GDYNR
+150 GDYDR

-165 ESAATLGPKNRKLAA
+165 ESAETLGTKNRKLAA

-190 ETGRTSEAI
+190 ETGRTHDAI

-207 ILQNTSTDPDHDIDI
+207 ILQNTSTDPERDIDI
-222 AATHTNLALAMLQKY
+222 AATHTNLALAMLQECTKEC
-237 SQERSQNSSQ
+237 SHPNTSTNS
-247 ERTQKSDANTNA
+247 KSAT
-259 VPVSEIL
+259 L
-266 ETAFNHASTSIRM
+266 ESAFEHASTSVRM
-279 YVAGN
+279 YIAGN

-304 RGEYAQAAESYGK
+304 RGEYAQAEESYSK
-317 ALDLI
+317 AFDLI
-322 AECYGKD
+322 ARCYGKD

-349 VAEESVEVSTELPE
+349 VTKISEKVSAKLSTKIQES
-363 SPSSQSPSQSSPT
+363 SSQQTENQHTANNNPANNN
-376 PHITT
+376 IK
-381 PHITT
+381 T

-397 YGKPLLNQ
+397 YGKPLLDQ
-405 PKFAKY
+405 PKFARY

-426 YGFDDAISRDHD
+426 YGFDDEISRDHD

-443 CLWLTDEDYAK
+443 CLWLTDEDYAE
-454 IGADLQNAYD
+454 IGADLQNAYN
-464 ALPRKYAGFDS
+464 ALPQKYAGFES
-475 RNETPRAKSCESSKR
+475 RNETQRAKSCESSKR
-490 VGVFHISK
+490 VGIFRISE
-498 FFENLTGFPT
+498 FFENITGFPT
-508 APAENEPHLWLSLS
+508 APAANEPHLWLSLS

-546 QSFKLMPD
+546 QSFKLMPN

-637 EVCGKLESV
+637 EVCSKLESV

-673 IAQKQV
+673 LAQKQV

-694 QYEGLS
+694 QYQGLS
-700 NCGERFLE
+700 DCSETFLE

-718 NSRAACLRSL
+718 HSRAACLKSL

>member
-1 MQNAAQ
+1 MEDAAQ
-7 FYSELDEMF
+7 FYNELDEMF
-16 ANHAGADAIESYLL
+16 ANHASADAIETYLL
-30 RKLAETQVSSEITA
+30 RKLT
-44 DAKTRQEIT
+44 
-53 ADAKSQQEAA
+53 EA
-63 KVAVTDE
+63 
-70 TKLAA
+70 
-75 ASTAA
+75 
-80 TKTSA
+80 
-85 ANAETNPLQLSIL
+85 NPLQLSIL

-110 HAKNQPII
+110 HTKNQPII
-118 NRALNLADSM
+118 NRALNLANKM
-128 HLAGTE
+128 QLAGTE

-150 GDYNR
+150 GDYDR

-165 ESAATLGPKNRKLAA
+165 ESAMTLGAKNRKLAA

-190 ETGRTSEAI
+190 ETGRTHDAI

-207 ILQNTSTDPDHDIDI
+207 ILQNTSTDPERDIDI
-222 AATHTNLALAMLQKY
+222 AATHTNLALAMLQECTKEC
-237 SQERSQNSSQ
+237 SHPNTSTNS
-247 ERTQKSDANTNA
+247 KSAT
-259 VPVSEIL
+259 L
-266 ETAFNHASTSIRM
+266 ESAFEHASTSVRM
-279 YVAGN
+279 YIAGN

-304 RGEYAQAAESYGK
+304 RGEYAQAEESYSK

-322 AECYGKD
+322 ARCYGKD
-329 SESYAITAENLRQ
+329 SESYAITTENLRQ

-349 VAEESVEVSTELPE
+349 VTEESIEIQE
-363 SPSSQSPSQSSPT
+363 SSSQQTENQHAANNNPANNN
-376 PHITT
+376 IK
-381 PHITT
+381 T
-386 GMQLAQSYWQT
+386 GMQLAQLYWQT
-397 YGKPLLNQ
+397 YGKALLAN

-426 YGFDDAISRDHD
+426 YGFDDEISRDHD

-443 CLWLTDEDYAK
+443 CLWLTDEDYAE
-454 IGADLQNAYD
+454 IGADLQAAYD

-490 VGVFHISK
+490 VGVFRISE

-508 APAENEPHLWLSLS
+508 APSQNEPHLWLSLN
-522 ESTLAAATNGKI
+522 EPTLAAATNGKI
-534 FADPLGEFSKAR
+534 FADPLGKFSKAR

-637 EVCGKLESV
+637 EVCSKLESV

-673 IAQKQV
+673 LAQKQV

-694 QYEGLS
+694 QYQGLS
-700 NCGERFLE
+700 DCSETFLE

-718 NSRAACLRSL
+718 HSRAACLRSL

>member
-1 MQNAAQ
+1 MEDAAQ
-7 FYSELDEMF
+7 FYNELDEMF
-16 ANHAGADAIESYLL
+16 ANHASADAIETYLL
-30 RKLAETQVSSEITA
+30 RKLT
-44 DAKTRQEIT
+44 
-53 ADAKSQQEAA
+53 EA
-63 KVAVTDE
+63 
-70 TKLAA
+70 
-75 ASTAA
+75 
-80 TKTSA
+80 
-85 ANAETNPLQLSIL
+85 NPLQLSIL

-110 HAKNQPII
+110 HTKNQPII
-118 NRALNLADSM
+118 NRALNLANKM
-128 HLAGTE
+128 QLAGTE

-150 GDYNR
+150 GSYDR

-165 ESAATLGPKNRKLAA
+165 ESTETLGTKNRKLAA

-190 ETGRTSEAI
+190 ETGRTHDAI

-207 ILQNTSTDPDHDIDI
+207 ILQNTSTDPECDIDI
-222 AATHTNLALAMLQKY
+222 AATHTNLALSMLQECTKEHTKEC
-237 SQERSQNSSQ
+237 SHPNTSTNS
-247 ERTQKSDANTNA
+247 KSAT
-259 VPVSEIL
+259 L
-266 ETAFNHASTSIRM
+266 ESAFEHASTSVRM
-279 YVAGN
+279 YIAGN

-304 RGEYAQAAESYGK
+304 RGEYAQAEESYSK

-322 AECYGKD
+322 ARCYGKD
-329 SESYAITAENLRQ
+329 SESYAITTENLRQ

-349 VAEESVEVSTELPE
+349 VTEESIEIQE
-363 SPSSQSPSQSSPT
+363 SSSQQTENQHAANNNPANNN
-376 PHITT
+376 IK
-381 PHITT
+381 T
-386 GMQLAQSYWQT
+386 GMQLAQLYWQT
-397 YGKPLLNQ
+397 YGKALLAN

-426 YGFDDAISRDHD
+426 YGFDDEISRDHD

-443 CLWLTDEDYAK
+443 CLWLTDEDYAE
-454 IGADLQNAYD
+454 IGADLQAAYD

-490 VGVFHISK
+490 VGVFRISE

-508 APAENEPHLWLSLS
+508 APSQNEPHLWLSLN
-522 ESTLAAATNGKI
+522 EPTLAAATNGKI
-534 FADPLGEFSKAR
+534 FADPLGKFSKAR

-637 EVCGKLESV
+637 EVCSKLESV

-673 IAQKQV
+673 LAQKQV

-694 QYEGLS
+694 QYQGLS
-700 NCGERFLE
+700 DCSETFLE

-718 NSRAACLRSL
+718 HSRAACLRSL